1 MGKKEEALVVLN
13 DLLQLDDVLACML
26 ARKDLGGVVPDKMKL
41 KDTSFWNIV
50 KESTGQVFPIIEKF
64 FLYKVERINLELG
77 EYMIIFAPITQTYSL
92 MVIIPSLANMGL
104 IDVEIENTKRKIK
117 VILDRKDEVVSS
129 TV

>member
-1 MGKKEEALVVLN
+1 MGKKEDALVVLN
-13 DLLQLDDVLACML
+13 DLLRLDDVLACML

-64 FLYKVERINLELG
+64 YLYKVERINLELG
-77 EYMIIFAPITQTYSL
+77 EYMIIFAPVTQTYSL

-117 VILDRKDEVVSS
+117 VILDRKEETQVS
-129 TV
+129 

>member
-64 FLYKVERINLELG
+64 YLYKVERINLELG
-77 EYMIIFAPITQTYSL
+77 EYMIIFAPVTQTYSL

-117 VILDRKDEVVSS
+117 TILDKKEEISS
-129 TV
+129 SN